1 MRHMV
6 CNVKIIKIKSKLQS
20 IMRWSST
27 SSYLM
32 LGNPKNAPS
41 CAHDSGPSDFPSYPK
56 ILNGYACFA
65 VRLADLHISKRIP
78 LLTLQG
84 SWCCDP
90 NPDPKGNDTFLQRRA
105 SDVGPVLPRSYTAIL
120 ERLDSPARPHHYAR
134 TSRIS
139 ISSPTLI
146 CSNGIRVSQRRAPLL
161 PLALARAS

>member
-1 MRHMV
+1 
-6 CNVKIIKIKSKLQS
+6 
-20 IMRWSST
+20 
-27 SSYLM
+27 M

-41 CAHDSGPSDFPSYPK
+41 RAHDSCPSDFRRYPK
-56 ILNGYACFA
+56 MLNGYACFV

-90 NPDPKGNDTFLQRRA
+90 DPDPDPKGNDTFLQRRA
-105 SDVGPVLPRSYTAIL
+105 ADVDPVLPCSYTAIL
-120 ERLDSPARPHHYAR
+120 KRLDSYAR
-134 TSRIS
+134 TSRMS